1 MYKVKFMFTHIPFL
15 QFRFKQC
22 KIRLRGS
29 QLQQVTVAWLFELH
43 GCVIYQNDHTKNLG
57 FKGKHTFANK
67 WESNPYNVI
76 KKPCQDISVYI
87 VRDDQGR
94 EITLH
99 RNHPQPQK
107 KSTAVQPR
115 ASKSH
120 LHQKNL
126 YTHRRMRK
134 SLKKLKYKHKV

>member
-1 MYKVKFMFTHIPFL
+1 MHEAYKLARKATEAAAKRMDMRYE
-15 QFRFKQC
+15 Q
-22 KIRLRGS
+22 G
-29 QLQQVTVAWLFELH
+29 VTGAKPLEGDVVF
-43 GCVIYQNDHTKNLG
+43 VRNLG

-120 LHQKNL
+120 LHQKDL